1 MKRKCLF
8 LMVAIAAG
16 LLFLSTAAVALPV
29 PGTYRTWDGT
39 LQPGFWKD
47 DFTGSPGM
55 GLGGDVITAFS
66 FTSIVTDQWLL
77 SVTSTPAT
85 PYVSGGPTP
94 PSLQSAWDWVT
105 PYSGTLTIGGSLT
118 DDGTVPFSV
127 NATNFNVT
135 FGKYSDLLGRPLL
148 EWRFV
153 GTGTYLDYVIEFEA
167 WYKGAPYSITQL
179 EFGDLAN
186 AIEMEMTVAKAPVP
200 EPATMLLLGSG
211 LMGLAG
217 FGRKKLFKKS

>member
-8 LMVAIAAG
+8 LIVSIFVG
-16 LLFLSTAAVALPV
+16 LLFLSTTAIALPV
-29 PGTYRTWDGT
+29 PGTYTTWDGT

-47 DFTGSPGM
+47 DFTSSPGM

-66 FTSIVTDQWLL
+66 FTSVVTDQWLL

-85 PYVSGGPTP
+85 PYISGGPTP
-94 PSLQSAWDWVT
+94 PSLQPAWDWVT

-118 DDGTVPFSV
+118 DGSLVAFAV
-127 NATNFNVT
+127 NATNYNVT
-135 FGKYSDLLGRPLL
+135 FGKYLDPLYRPLL

-167 WYKGAPYSITQL
+167 YYKGAPYPISQVI
-179 EFGDLAN
+179 FGDLAN
-186 AIEMEMTVAKAPVP
+186 AIEMEMTIAKAPVP
-200 EPATMLLLGSG
+200 EPATMLLLGAG
-211 LMGLAG
+211 LIGLAG
-217 FGRKKLFKKS
+217 FGRKKLFKKV